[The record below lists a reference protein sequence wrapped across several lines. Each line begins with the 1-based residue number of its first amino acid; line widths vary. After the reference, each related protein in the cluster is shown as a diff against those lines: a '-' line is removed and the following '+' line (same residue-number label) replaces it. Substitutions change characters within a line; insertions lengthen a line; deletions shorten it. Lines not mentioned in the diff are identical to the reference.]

1 MVSFQFRAV
10 QKESLPIR
18 HSYNAIGTLISD
30 LKRTISVYVIQ
41 IESVSRK
48 FGLSHWSLSQVSL
61 SELCNMDRGD
71 IQEIRRVVHR
81 REELIQANRSA
92 ILFVSYKASEIEQAF
107 INQNTNAVSILEHQK
122 QRIDFLEVE
131 CNRLR
136 NLTLIQHMES
146 LTMASNNRETENS
159 VQVEPKEEETVHQPK
174 HPMEI
179 EGQSSPQSD
188 EEQEDE
194 CSAFV
199 YR

>member
-1 MVSFQFRAV
+1 MTS
-10 QKESLPIR
+10 
-18 HSYNAIGTLISD
+18 
-30 LKRTISVYVIQ
+30 
-41 IESVSRK
+41 
-48 FGLSHWSLSQVSL
+48 
-61 SELCNMDRGD
+61 
-71 IQEIRRVVHR
+71 
-81 REELIQANRSA
+81 RSA